1 MGGQQDRMTLYLGTQ
16 SSQFVN
22 LRVTFKNSPIHILEK
37 FAFKDIYSAHQ
48 HLLNSSELQEC
59 IILQTCNRVEIY
71 GVGPNPK
78 YEGIVNSWSDLID
91 LPVEEVKNNVVIS
104 DGEKAVRHLVE
115 LTSGLDSL
123 VIGEDQILGQVKRSL
138 DFSRKNGF
146 AGPNL
151 NILFDKTIK
160 IGSRVRALTG
170 INKGSISVGSMAV
183 NLAYE
188 YFDDIKEKQIL
199 LIGSGEGASL
209 IAKSFKQRDIKFFV
223 TSRTFERARSFADTV
238 AGSPIPFEAAL
249 EKLNDDIDIVFIS
262 TIAPYYLLTYER
274 IANMMKNRTKGLMI
288 FDLSNPRTVEDRIAT
303 LNNIKLVNIDQISEI
318 VEKNVGRRKKE
329 IQSAEKIIE
338 EEMITIK
345 EMLKRKSSEPAII
358 TIFKNADSIRNKEL
372 NKALSLIGN
381 RMNEKDIKILEQF
394 SYALVEGILSTP
406 MNNLRK
412 EFSSSKNEN
421 ELINL
426 ALKLFNYEKP

>member
-1 MGGQQDRMTLYLGTQ
+1 MTLYLGVQ

-22 LRVTFKNSPIHILEK
+22 IRVTFKNSPIHILEK
-37 FAFKDIYSAHQ
+37 FAFKDVFDAHQ
-48 HLLNSSELQEC
+48 HLLNLADLQEC

-71 GVGPNPK
+71 GVGLNPD
-78 YEGIVNSWSDLID
+78 YYNLINAWYSLIN
-91 LPVEEVKNNVVIS
+91 LPADQVKNNIIIN
-104 DGEKAVRHLVE
+104 DGEEALKHLVN

-123 VIGEDQILGQVKRSL
+123 VVGEDQILGQVKRSL
-138 DFSRKNGF
+138 EFSRKNGF

-160 IGSRVRALTG
+160 IGSRVRTLTG
-170 INKGSISVGSMAV
+170 INKGSTSVGSMAV

-188 YFDDIKEKQIL
+188 YFDDIKEKEIL

-209 IAKSFKQRDIKFFV
+209 IAKALKQRNMKFFV
-223 TSRTFERARSFADTV
+223 TSRTFERARSFAETV
-238 AGSPIPFEAAL
+238 AGSPIPFETAL
-249 EKLNDDIDIVFIS
+249 EKINDNIDIVFIS
-262 TIAPYYLLTYER
+262 TVAPYYLLTYER
-274 IANMMKNRTKGLMI
+274 IANMMKNRNKGLMI
-288 FDLSNPRTVEDRIAT
+288 FDLSNPRTVEDKIAT

-329 IQSAEKIIE
+329 IQSAEKIIDDE
-338 EEMITIK
+338 LIAIK
-345 EMLKRKSSEPAII
+345 EILKRKSSEPAII
-358 TIFKNADSIRNKEL
+358 TIFKNADSIRNKEFK
-372 NKALSLIGN
+372 KALSLIGN
-381 RMNEKDIKILEQF
+381 RVSDDDVKILEQF

-412 EFSSSKNEN
+412 EFTSNKNEN

>member
-1 MGGQQDRMTLYLGTQ
+1 MTLYLGVQ

-22 LRVTFKNSPIHILEK
+22 IRVTFKNSPIHILEK
-37 FAFKDIYSAHQ
+37 FAFKDVYDAHQ
-48 HLLNSSELQEC
+48 HLSNVADLQEC

-71 GVGPNPK
+71 GVGINPD
-78 YEGIVNSWSDLID
+78 YDNLINAWSSLIN
-91 LPVEEVKNNVVIS
+91 LPADQVKNNVIIN
-104 DGEKAVRHLVE
+104 DGEEALKHLVK

-123 VIGEDQILGQVKRSL
+123 VVGEDQILGQVKRSL
-138 DFSRKNGF
+138 EFSRKNGF

-160 IGSRVRALTG
+160 IGSRVRTLTG
-170 INKGSISVGSMAV
+170 INKGSTSVGSMAV

-188 YFDDIKEKQIL
+188 YFDDIKQKEIL

-209 IAKSFKQRDIKFFV
+209 IAKALKQRNMKFFV

-238 AGSPIPFEAAL
+238 AGSPIPFETAL
-249 EKLNDDIDIVFIS
+249 EKINDNVDIVFIS
-262 TIAPYYLLTYER
+262 TVAPYYLLTYER
-274 IANMMKNRTKGLMI
+274 IANMMKNRNKGLMI

-329 IQSAEKIIE
+329 IQSAEKIINDE
-338 EEMITIK
+338 LIAIK
-345 EMLKRKSSEPAII
+345 EILKRKSSEPAII
-358 TIFKNADSIRNKEL
+358 TIFKNADSIRNKEFK
-372 NKALSLIGN
+372 KALSLIGN
-381 RMNEKDIKILEQF
+381 RVGDDDIKILEQF

-412 EFSSSKNEN
+412 EFTNNKNEN

>member
-1 MGGQQDRMTLYLGTQ
+1 MTLYLGVQ

-22 LRVTFKNSPIHILEK
+22 IRVTFKNSPLHILEK
-37 FAFKDIYSAHQ
+37 FAFKDVFDAHQ
-48 HLLNSSELQEC
+48 HLLNLADLQEC

-71 GVGPNPK
+71 GVGLNPD
-78 YEGIVNSWSDLID
+78 YDNLINAWSSLIN
-91 LPVEEVKNNVVIS
+91 LPADQVKNNIIIN
-104 DGEKAVRHLVE
+104 DGEEALKHLVN

-123 VIGEDQILGQVKRSL
+123 VVGEDQILGQVKRSL
-138 DFSRKNGF
+138 EFSRKNGF

-160 IGSRVRALTG
+160 IGSRVRTLTG
-170 INKGSISVGSMAV
+170 INKGSTSVGSMAV

-188 YFDDIKEKQIL
+188 YFDDIKEKEIL

-209 IAKSFKQRDIKFFV
+209 IAKALKQRNMKFFV

-238 AGSPIPFEAAL
+238 AGSPIPFETAL
-249 EKLNDDIDIVFIS
+249 EKINDNIDIVFIS
-262 TIAPYYLLTYER
+262 TVAPYYLLTYER
-274 IANMMKNRTKGLMI
+274 IANMMKNRNKGLMI
-288 FDLSNPRTVEDRIAT
+288 FDLSNPRTVEDKIAT

-329 IQSAEKIIE
+329 IQSAEKIINDE
-338 EEMITIK
+338 LIAIK
-345 EMLKRKSSEPAII
+345 EILKRKSSEPAII
-358 TIFKNADSIRNKEL
+358 TIFKNADSIRNKEFK
-372 NKALSLIGN
+372 KALSLIGN
-381 RMNEKDIKILEQF
+381 RVSNDDIKILEQF

-412 EFSSSKNEN
+412 EFANNKNEN

>member
-1 MGGQQDRMTLYLGTQ
+1 MTLYLGVQ

-22 LRVTFKNSPIHILEK
+22 IRVTFKNSPIHILEK
-37 FAFKDIYSAHQ
+37 FAFKDLFNAHQ
-48 HLLNSSELQEC
+48 RLLNSSELQEC

-71 GVGPNPK
+71 GVGVNPH
-78 YEGIVNSWSDLID
+78 YDNIINVWSSLIN
-91 LPVEEVKNNVVIS
+91 LPADQVKNNAVVN
-104 DGEKAVRHLVE
+104 DGEEALKHLVK

-123 VIGEDQILGQVKRSL
+123 VVGEDQILGQVKRSL
-138 DFSRKNGF
+138 EFSRKNGF

-160 IGSRVRALTG
+160 IGGRVRTLTG
-170 INKGSISVGSMAV
+170 INKGSTSVGSMAV

-188 YFDDIKEKQIL
+188 YFDDIKEKEIL

-209 IAKSFKQRDIKFFV
+209 IAKALKQRNMKFFV
-223 TSRTFERARSFADTV
+223 TSRTFDRARSFADTV

-249 EKLNDDIDIVFIS
+249 EKLNDNIDIVFIS
-262 TIAPYYLLTYER
+262 TIAPYYLLTYDR
-274 IANMMKNRTKGLMI
+274 IANMMKNRNKGLMI

-318 VEKNVGRRKKE
+318 VEKNVGRRRKE
-329 IQSAEKIIE
+329 IQSAEKIIDD
-338 EEMITIK
+338 EMITIK
-345 EMLKRKSSEPAII
+345 EILKRKSSEPAII
-358 TIFKNADSIRNKEL
+358 GIFKNADSIRNKEFK
-372 NKALSLIGN
+372 KALSLIGN
-381 RMNEKDIKILEQF
+381 RVSEEDIKILEQF

-412 EFSSSKNEN
+412 EFTNNRNEN

>member
-1 MGGQQDRMTLYLGTQ
+1 MTLYLGVQ

-22 LRVTFKNSPIHILEK
+22 IRVTFKNSPIHILEK
-37 FAFKDIYSAHQ
+37 FAFKDVFDAHQ
-48 HLLNSSELQEC
+48 HLLNVADLQEC

-71 GVGPNPK
+71 GVGINPD
-78 YEGIVNSWSDLID
+78 YDNLINAWSSLIN
-91 LPVEEVKNNVVIS
+91 LPADQVKNNVIIN
-104 DGEKAVRHLVE
+104 DGEEALKHLVK

-123 VIGEDQILGQVKRSL
+123 VVGEDQILGQVKRSL
-138 DFSRKNGF
+138 EFSRKNGF

-160 IGSRVRALTG
+160 IGSRVRTLTG
-170 INKGSISVGSMAV
+170 INKGSTSVGSMAV

-188 YFDDIKEKQIL
+188 YFDDIKQKEIL

-209 IAKSFKQRDIKFFV
+209 IAKALKQRNMKFFV

-238 AGSPIPFEAAL
+238 AGSPIPFETAL
-249 EKLNDDIDIVFIS
+249 EKINDNVDIVFIS
-262 TIAPYYLLTYER
+262 TVAPYYLLTYER
-274 IANMMKNRTKGLMI
+274 IANMMKNRNKGLMI

-329 IQSAEKIIE
+329 IQSAEKIINDE
-338 EEMITIK
+338 LVAIK
-345 EMLKRKSSEPAII
+345 EILKRKSSEPAII
-358 TIFKNADSIRNKEL
+358 TIFKNADSIRNKEFK
-372 NKALSLIGN
+372 KALSLIGN
-381 RMNEKDIKILEQF
+381 RVSDDDIKILEQF

-412 EFSSSKNEN
+412 EFTNNKNEN

-426 ALKLFNYEKP
+426 ALKL

>member
-1 MGGQQDRMTLYLGTQ
+1 MTLHLGVQ

-22 LRVTFKNSPIHILEK
+22 IRVTFKNSPIHILEK
-37 FAFKDIYSAHQ
+37 FAFKDVFDAHQ
-48 HLLNSSELQEC
+48 HLLNLADLQEC

-71 GVGPNPK
+71 GVGLNPD
-78 YEGIVNSWSDLID
+78 YDNLINAWSSLIN
-91 LPVEEVKNNVVIS
+91 LPADQVKNNIIIN
-104 DGEKAVRHLVE
+104 DGEEALKHLVN

-123 VIGEDQILGQVKRSL
+123 VVGEDQILGQVKRSL
-138 DFSRKNGF
+138 EFSRKNGF

-160 IGSRVRALTG
+160 IGSRVRTLTG
-170 INKGSISVGSMAV
+170 INKGSTSVGSMAV

-188 YFDDIKEKQIL
+188 YFDDIKEKEIL

-209 IAKSFKQRDIKFFV
+209 IAKALKQRNMKFFV

-238 AGSPIPFEAAL
+238 AGSPIPFETAL
-249 EKLNDDIDIVFIS
+249 EKINDNIDIVFIS
-262 TIAPYYLLTYER
+262 TVAPYYLLTYER
-274 IANMMKNRTKGLMI
+274 IANMMKNRNKGLMI
-288 FDLSNPRTVEDRIAT
+288 FDLSNPRTVEDKIAT

-329 IQSAEKIIE
+329 IQSAEKIIDDE
-338 EEMITIK
+338 LIAIK
-345 EMLKRKSSEPAII
+345 EILKRKSSEPAII
-358 TIFKNADSIRNKEL
+358 TIFKNADSIRNKEFK
-372 NKALSLIGN
+372 KALSLIGN
-381 RMNEKDIKILEQF
+381 RVSDDDVKILEQF

-412 EFSSSKNEN
+412 EFTSNKNEN

>member
-1 MGGQQDRMTLYLGTQ
+1 MTLYLGVQ

-22 LRVTFKNSPIHILEK
+22 IRVTFKNSPIHILEK
-37 FAFKDIYSAHQ
+37 FAFKDVFDAHQ
-48 HLLNSSELQEC
+48 HLLNLADLQEC

-71 GVGPNPK
+71 GVGINPD
-78 YEGIVNSWSDLID
+78 YDNLINAWSSLIN
-91 LPVEEVKNNVVIS
+91 LPADQVKNNIIIN
-104 DGEKAVRHLVE
+104 DGEEALKHLVN

-123 VIGEDQILGQVKRSL
+123 VVGEDQILGQVKRSL
-138 DFSRKNGF
+138 EFSRKNGF

-160 IGSRVRALTG
+160 IGSRVRTLTG
-170 INKGSISVGSMAV
+170 INKGSTSVGSMAV

-188 YFDDIKEKQIL
+188 YFDDIKEKEIL

-209 IAKSFKQRDIKFFV
+209 IAKALKQRNMKFFV

-238 AGSPIPFEAAL
+238 AGSPIPFETAL
-249 EKLNDDIDIVFIS
+249 EKINDNIDIVFIS
-262 TIAPYYLLTYER
+262 TVAPYYLLTYER
-274 IANMMKNRTKGLMI
+274 IANMMKNRNKGLMI
-288 FDLSNPRTVEDRIAT
+288 FDLSNPRTVEDKIAT
-303 LNNIKLVNIDQISEI
+303 LNKIKLVNIDQISEI

-329 IQSAEKIIE
+329 IQSAEKIIDDE
-338 EEMITIK
+338 LIAIK
-345 EMLKRKSSEPAII
+345 EILKRKSSEPAII
-358 TIFKNADSIRNKEL
+358 TIFKNADSIRNKEFK
-372 NKALSLIGN
+372 KALSLIGN
-381 RMNEKDIKILEQF
+381 RVSDDDIKILEQF

-412 EFSSSKNEN
+412 EFTSNKNEN

>member
-1 MGGQQDRMTLYLGTQ
+1 LAD
-16 SSQFVN
+16 
-22 LRVTFKNSPIHILEK
+22 
-37 FAFKDIYSAHQ
+37 
-48 HLLNSSELQEC
+48 LQEC

-71 GVGPNPK
+71 GVGINPD
-78 YEGIVNSWSDLID
+78 YDNLITAWSYLIN
-91 LPVEEVKNNVVIS
+91 LPADQVKNNVIIN
-104 DGEKAVRHLVE
+104 DGEEALKHLVK

-123 VIGEDQILGQVKRSL
+123 VVGEDQILGQVKRSL
-138 DFSRKNGF
+138 EFSRKNGF

-160 IGSRVRALTG
+160 IGSRVRTLTG
-170 INKGSISVGSMAV
+170 INKGSTSVGSMAV

-188 YFDDIKEKQIL
+188 YFDDIKEKEIL

-209 IAKSFKQRDIKFFV
+209 IAKALKQRNMKFFV

-238 AGSPIPFEAAL
+238 AGSPIPFETAL
-249 EKLNDDIDIVFIS
+249 EKINDNIDIVFIS
-262 TIAPYYLLTYER
+262 TVAPYYLLTYER
-274 IANMMKNRTKGLMI
+274 IANMMKNRNKGLMI
-288 FDLSNPRTVEDRIAT
+288 FDLSNPRTVEDKIAT

-329 IQSAEKIIE
+329 IQSAEKIINDE
-338 EEMITIK
+338 LIAIK
-345 EMLKRKSSEPAII
+345 EILKRKSSEPAII
-358 TIFKNADSIRNKEL
+358 TIFKNADSIRNKEFK
-372 NKALSLIGN
+372 KALSLIGN
-381 RMNEKDIKILEQF
+381 RVSNDDIKILEQF

-412 EFSSSKNEN
+412 EFANNKNEN

>member
-1 MGGQQDRMTLYLGTQ
+1 MTLYLGVQ

-22 LRVTFKNSPIHILEK
+22 IRVTFKNSPIHILEK
-37 FAFKDIYSAHQ
+37 FAFKDVFDAHQ
-48 HLLNSSELQEC
+48 HLLNLADLEEC

-71 GVGPNPK
+71 GVGINPD
-78 YEGIVNSWSDLID
+78 YDNLITAWSYLIN
-91 LPVEEVKNNVVIS
+91 LPADQVKNNVIIN
-104 DGEKAVRHLVE
+104 DGEEALKHLVK

-123 VIGEDQILGQVKRSL
+123 VVGEDQILGQVKRSL
-138 DFSRKNGF
+138 EFSRKNGF

-160 IGSRVRALTG
+160 IGSRVRTLTG
-170 INKGSISVGSMAV
+170 INKGSTSVGSMAV

-188 YFDDIKEKQIL
+188 YFDDIKEKEIL

-209 IAKSFKQRDIKFFV
+209 IAKALKQRNMKFFV

-238 AGSPIPFEAAL
+238 AGSPIPFETAL
-249 EKLNDDIDIVFIS
+249 EKINDNIDIVFIS
-262 TIAPYYLLTYER
+262 TVAPYYLLTYER
-274 IANMMKNRTKGLMI
+274 IANMMKNRNKGLMI
-288 FDLSNPRTVEDRIAT
+288 FDLSNPRTVEDKIAT

-329 IQSAEKIIE
+329 IQSAEKIINDE
-338 EEMITIK
+338 LIAIK
-345 EMLKRKSSEPAII
+345 EILKRKSSEPAII
-358 TIFKNADSIRNKEL
+358 TIFKNADSIRNKEFK
-372 NKALSLIGN
+372 KALSLIGN
-381 RMNEKDIKILEQF
+381 RVSNDDIKILEQF

-412 EFSSSKNEN
+412 EFANNKNEN

>member
-1 MGGQQDRMTLYLGTQ
+1 MTLYLGVQ

-22 LRVTFKNSPIHILEK
+22 IRVTFKNSPIHILEK
-37 FAFKDIYSAHQ
+37 FAFKDVFDAHQ
-48 HLLNSSELQEC
+48 HLLNLADLQEC

-71 GVGPNPK
+71 GVGINPD
-78 YEGIVNSWSDLID
+78 YDNLINAWSSLIN
-91 LPVEEVKNNVVIS
+91 LPVDQVKNNVIIN
-104 DGEKAVRHLVE
+104 DGEEALKHLVK

-123 VIGEDQILGQVKRSL
+123 VVGEDQILGQVKRSL
-138 DFSRKNGF
+138 EFSRRNGF

-160 IGSRVRALTG
+160 IGSRVRTLTG
-170 INKGSISVGSMAV
+170 INKGSTSVGSMAV

-188 YFDDIKEKQIL
+188 YFDDIKEKEIL

-209 IAKSFKQRDIKFFV
+209 IAKALKQRNMKFFV

-238 AGSPIPFEAAL
+238 AGSPIPFETAL
-249 EKLNDDIDIVFIS
+249 EKINDNIDIVFIS
-262 TIAPYYLLTYER
+262 TVAPYYLLTYER
-274 IANMMKNRTKGLMI
+274 IANMMKNRNKGLMI
-288 FDLSNPRTVEDRIAT
+288 FDLSNPRTVEDKIAT

-329 IQSAEKIIE
+329 IQSAEKIINDE
-338 EEMITIK
+338 LIAIK
-345 EMLKRKSSEPAII
+345 EILKRKSSEPAII
-358 TIFKNADSIRNKEL
+358 TIFKNADSIRNKEFK
-372 NKALSLIGN
+372 KALSLIGN
-381 RMNEKDIKILEQF
+381 RVSDDDIKILEQF

-412 EFSSSKNEN
+412 EFTNNKNEN

>member
-1 MGGQQDRMTLYLGTQ
+1 MTLYLGVQ

-22 LRVTFKNSPIHILEK
+22 IRVTFKNSPIHILEK
-37 FAFKDIYSAHQ
+37 FAFKDVFDAHQ
-48 HLLNSSELQEC
+48 HLLNLADLQEC

-71 GVGPNPK
+71 GVGVNPD
-78 YEGIVNSWSDLID
+78 YDNLINAWSSLIN
-91 LPVEEVKNNVVIS
+91 LPADQVKNNIIIN
-104 DGEKAVRHLVE
+104 DGEEALKHLVN

-123 VIGEDQILGQVKRSL
+123 VVGEDQILGQVKRSL
-138 DFSRKNGF
+138 EFSRKNGF

-160 IGSRVRALTG
+160 IGSRVRTLTG
-170 INKGSISVGSMAV
+170 INKGSTSVGSMAV

-188 YFDDIKEKQIL
+188 YFDDIKEKEIL

-209 IAKSFKQRDIKFFV
+209 IAKALKQRNMKFFV

-238 AGSPIPFEAAL
+238 AGSPIPFETAL
-249 EKLNDDIDIVFIS
+249 EKINDNIDIVFIS
-262 TIAPYYLLTYER
+262 TVAPYYLLTYER
-274 IANMMKNRTKGLMI
+274 IANMMKNRNKGLMI
-288 FDLSNPRTVEDRIAT
+288 FDLSNPRTVEDKIAT

-329 IQSAEKIIE
+329 IQSAEKIIDDE
-338 EEMITIK
+338 LIAIK
-345 EMLKRKSSEPAII
+345 EILKRKSSEPAII
-358 TIFKNADSIRNKEL
+358 TIFKNADSIRNKEFK
-372 NKALSLIGN
+372 KALSLIGN
-381 RMNEKDIKILEQF
+381 RVSDDDVKILEQF

-412 EFSSSKNEN
+412 EFTSNKNEN

>member
-1 MGGQQDRMTLYLGTQ
+1 M
-16 SSQFVN
+16 
-22 LRVTFKNSPIHILEK
+22 
-37 FAFKDIYSAHQ
+37 
-48 HLLNSSELQEC
+48 
-59 IILQTCNRVEIY
+59 
-71 GVGPNPK
+71 
-78 YEGIVNSWSDLID
+78 
-91 LPVEEVKNNVVIS
+91 KNNVIIT
-104 DGEKAVRHLVE
+104 DGEEALKHLVK

-123 VIGEDQILGQVKRSL
+123 VVGEDQILGQVKRSL
-138 DFSRKNGF
+138 EFSRKNGF

-160 IGSRVRALTG
+160 IGSRVRTLTG

-188 YFDDIKEKQIL
+188 YFDDIKEKEIL

-209 IAKSFKQRDIKFFV
+209 IAKALKQRNMKFFV

-238 AGSPIPFEAAL
+238 AGSPIPFETAL
-249 EKLNDDIDIVFIS
+249 EKINDNIDIVFIS
-262 TIAPYYLLTYER
+262 TVAPYYLLTYER
-274 IANMMKNRTKGLMI
+274 IANMMKNRNKGLMI
-288 FDLSNPRTVEDRIAT
+288 FDLSNPRTVEDKIAT

-329 IQSAEKIIE
+329 IQSAEKIINDE
-338 EEMITIK
+338 LIAIK
-345 EMLKRKSSEPAII
+345 EILKRKSSEPAII
-358 TIFKNADSIRNKEL
+358 TIFKNADSIRNKEFK
-372 NKALSLIGN
+372 KALSLIGN
-381 RMNEKDIKILEQF
+381 RVSDDDIKILEQF

-412 EFSSSKNEN
+412 EFTNNKNEN

>member
-1 MGGQQDRMTLYLGTQ
+1 MTLYLGVQ

-22 LRVTFKNSPIHILEK
+22 IRVTFKNSPIHILEK
-37 FAFKDIYSAHQ
+37 FAFKDIFDAHQ
-48 HLLNSSELQEC
+48 HLLKSADLQEC

-71 GVGPNPK
+71 GVGINPHHDN
-78 YEGIVNSWSDLID
+78 IINAWSSLIN
-91 LPVEEVKNNVVIS
+91 LPADQVKNNVIIN
-104 DGEKAVRHLVE
+104 DGEEALKHLVK

-123 VIGEDQILGQVKRSL
+123 VVGEDQILGQVKRSL
-138 DFSRKNGF
+138 EFSRKNGF
-146 AGPNL
+146 AGHNL

-160 IGSRVRALTG
+160 IGGRVRTLTG
-170 INKGSISVGSMAV
+170 INKGSTSVGSMAV

-188 YFDDIKEKQIL
+188 YFDDIKEKEIL

-209 IAKSFKQRDIKFFV
+209 IAKALKQRNMKFFV

-238 AGSPIPFEAAL
+238 AGSPIPFETAL
-249 EKLNDDIDIVFIS
+249 EKLNDNIDIVFIS

-274 IANMMKNRTKGLMI
+274 IANMMKNRNKGLMI
-288 FDLSNPRTVEDRIAT
+288 FDLSNPRTVEDKIAT

-329 IQSAEKIIE
+329 IQSAEKIIND
-338 EEMITIK
+338 EMITIK
-345 EMLKRKSSEPAII
+345 EILKRKSSEPAII
-358 TIFKNADSIRNKEL
+358 TIFKNADSIRNKEFK
-372 NKALSLIGN
+372 KALSLIGN
-381 RMNEKDIKILEQF
+381 RVSDDDIKILEQF
-394 SYALVEGILSTP
+394 SYALVEGILATP

-412 EFSSSKNEN
+412 EFTNNKNEN

>member
-1 MGGQQDRMTLYLGTQ
+1 MTLYLGVQ

-22 LRVTFKNSPIHILEK
+22 IRVTFKNSPIHILEK
-37 FAFKDIYSAHQ
+37 FAFKDLFNAHQ
-48 HLLNSSELQEC
+48 RLLNSSELQEC

-71 GVGPNPK
+71 GVGINPH
-78 YEGIVNSWSDLID
+78 YDNIINAWSSLIN
-91 LPVEEVKNNVVIS
+91 LPADQVKNNVIVN
-104 DGEKAVRHLVE
+104 DGEEALKHLVK

-123 VIGEDQILGQVKRSL
+123 VVGEDQILGQVKRSL
-138 DFSRKNGF
+138 EFSRKNGF

-160 IGSRVRALTG
+160 IGGRVRTLTG
-170 INKGSISVGSMAV
+170 INKGSTSVGSMAV

-188 YFDDIKEKQIL
+188 YFDDIKEKEIL

-209 IAKSFKQRDIKFFV
+209 IAKALKQRNMKFFV
-223 TSRTFERARSFADTV
+223 TSRTFDRARSFADTV
-238 AGSPIPFEAAL
+238 AGSPIPFETAL
-249 EKLNDDIDIVFIS
+249 EKLNDNIDIVFIS
-262 TIAPYYLLTYER
+262 TIAPYYLLTYDR
-274 IANMMKNRTKGLMI
+274 IANMMKNRNKGLMI
-288 FDLSNPRTVEDRIAT
+288 FDLSNPRTVEDKIAT

-318 VEKNVGRRKKE
+318 VEKNVGRRRKE
-329 IQSAEKIIE
+329 IQSAEKIIDD
-338 EEMITIK
+338 EMITIK
-345 EMLKRKSSEPAII
+345 EILKRKSSEPAII
-358 TIFKNADSIRNKEL
+358 SIFKNADSIRNKEFK
-372 NKALSLIGN
+372 KALSLIGN
-381 RMNEKDIKILEQF
+381 RVSEEDIKILEQF

-412 EFSSSKNEN
+412 EFTNNRNEN

>member
-1 MGGQQDRMTLYLGTQ
+1 MTLYLGVQ

-22 LRVTFKNSPIHILEK
+22 IRVTFKNSPIHILEK
-37 FAFKDIYSAHQ
+37 FAFKDVFDAHQ
-48 HLLNSSELQEC
+48 HLLNLADLQEC

-71 GVGPNPK
+71 GVGINPD
-78 YEGIVNSWSDLID
+78 YDNLINAWSSLIN
-91 LPVEEVKNNVVIS
+91 LPADNVKNNVIIT
-104 DGEKAVRHLVE
+104 DGEEALKHLVK

-123 VIGEDQILGQVKRSL
+123 VVGEDQILGQVKRSL
-138 DFSRKNGF
+138 EFSRKNGF

-160 IGSRVRALTG
+160 IGSRVRTLTG
-170 INKGSISVGSMAV
+170 INKGSTSVGSMAV

-188 YFDDIKEKQIL
+188 YFDDIKEKEIL

-209 IAKSFKQRDIKFFV
+209 IAKALKQRNMKFFV

-238 AGSPIPFEAAL
+238 AGSPIPFETAL
-249 EKLNDDIDIVFIS
+249 EKINDNIDIVFIS
-262 TIAPYYLLTYER
+262 TVAPYYLLTYER
-274 IANMMKNRTKGLMI
+274 IANMMKNRNKGLMI
-288 FDLSNPRTVEDRIAT
+288 FDLSNPRTVEDKIAT

-329 IQSAEKIIE
+329 IQSAEKIINDE
-338 EEMITIK
+338 LIAIK
-345 EMLKRKSSEPAII
+345 EILKRKSSEPAII
-358 TIFKNADSIRNKEL
+358 TIFKNADSIRNKEFK
-372 NKALSLIGN
+372 KALSLIGN
-381 RMNEKDIKILEQF
+381 RVGDDDIKILEQF

-412 EFSSSKNEN
+412 EFTNNKNEN

>member
-1 MGGQQDRMTLYLGTQ
+1 MTLYLGVQ

-22 LRVTFKNSPIHILEK
+22 IRVTFKNSPIHILEK
-37 FAFKDIYSAHQ
+37 FAFKDIFDAHQ
-48 HLLNSSELQEC
+48 HLLNSADLQEC

-71 GVGPNPK
+71 GVGINPH
-78 YEGIVNSWSDLID
+78 YDNIINAWSSLINLSAD
-91 LPVEEVKNNVVIS
+91 QVKNNVIIN
-104 DGEKAVRHLVE
+104 DGEEALKHLVK

-123 VIGEDQILGQVKRSL
+123 VVGEDQILGQVKRSL
-138 DFSRKNGF
+138 EFSRKNGF

-160 IGSRVRALTG
+160 IGGRVRTLTG
-170 INKGSISVGSMAV
+170 INKGSTSVGSMAV

-188 YFDDIKEKQIL
+188 YFDDIKEKEIL

-209 IAKSFKQRDIKFFV
+209 IAKALKQRNMKFFV

-238 AGSPIPFEAAL
+238 AGSPIPFETAL
-249 EKLNDDIDIVFIS
+249 EKLNDNIDIVFIS

-274 IANMMKNRTKGLMI
+274 IANMMKNRNKGLMI
-288 FDLSNPRTVEDRIAT
+288 FDLSNPRTVEDKIAT

-329 IQSAEKIIE
+329 IQSAEKIIND
-338 EEMITIK
+338 EMITIK
-345 EMLKRKSSEPAII
+345 EILKRKSSEPAII
-358 TIFKNADSIRNKEL
+358 TIFKNADSIRNKEFK
-372 NKALSLIGN
+372 KALSLIGN
-381 RMNEKDIKILEQF
+381 RVSDDDIKILEQF
-394 SYALVEGILSTP
+394 SYALVEGILATP

-412 EFSSSKNEN
+412 EFTNNKNEN

>member
-1 MGGQQDRMTLYLGTQ
+1 MTLYLGVQ

-22 LRVTFKNSPIHILEK
+22 IRVTFKNSPIHILEK
-37 FAFKDIYSAHQ
+37 FAFKDIFDAHQ
-48 HLLNSSELQEC
+48 HLLNLADLQEC

-71 GVGPNPK
+71 GVGINPD
-78 YEGIVNSWSDLID
+78 YDNLINAWSSLID
-91 LPVEEVKNNVVIS
+91 LPADNVKNNVIIT
-104 DGEKAVRHLVE
+104 DGEEALKHLVK

-123 VIGEDQILGQVKRSL
+123 VVGEDQILGQVKRSL
-138 DFSRKNGF
+138 EFSRKNGF

-160 IGSRVRALTG
+160 IGSRVRTLTG

-188 YFDDIKEKQIL
+188 YFDDIKEKEIL

-209 IAKSFKQRDIKFFV
+209 IAKALKQRNMKFFV

-238 AGSPIPFEAAL
+238 AGSPIPFETAL
-249 EKLNDDIDIVFIS
+249 EKINDNIDIVFIS
-262 TIAPYYLLTYER
+262 TVAPYYLLTYER
-274 IANMMKNRTKGLMI
+274 IANMMKNRNKGLMI
-288 FDLSNPRTVEDRIAT
+288 FDLSNPRTVEDKIAT

-329 IQSAEKIIE
+329 IQSAEKIINDE
-338 EEMITIK
+338 LIAIK
-345 EMLKRKSSEPAII
+345 EILKRKSSEPAII
-358 TIFKNADSIRNKEL
+358 TIFKNADSIRNKEFK
-372 NKALSLIGN
+372 KALSLIGN
-381 RMNEKDIKILEQF
+381 RVGDDDIKILEQF

-412 EFSSSKNEN
+412 EFTNNKNEN

>member
-1 MGGQQDRMTLYLGTQ
+1 MTLYLGAQ

-37 FAFKDIYSAHQ
+37 FAFNDMYNAHQ
-48 HLLNSSELQEC
+48 FLLNSSDLNEC
-59 IILQTCNRVEIY
+59 IILQTCNRVEVY
-71 GVGPNPK
+71 GVGSNPQV
-78 YEGIVNSWSDLID
+78 ESIIRVWSNLVGLDLGQVRDNIII
-91 LPVEEVKNNVVIS
+91 NQ
-104 DGEKAVRHLVE
+104 GEDAIRHLVN

-138 DFSRKNGF
+138 EFSRKNGF

-151 NILFDKTIK
+151 NLLFDKTIK
-160 IGSRVRALTG
+160 IGSRVRILTG
-170 INKGSISVGSMAV
+170 INKGSTSVGSMAV

-188 YFDDIKEKQIL
+188 YFDDIGEKEIL

-209 IAKSFKQRDIKFFV
+209 VAKSLKQRNMKFFV

-238 AGSPIPFEAAL
+238 AGSPLPFESAL
-249 EKLNDDIDIVFIS
+249 EKLNENIDIVFIS
-262 TIAPYYLLTYER
+262 TVAPYYLLTYER
-274 IANMMKNRTKGLMI
+274 ISNMMKNRKKGLMI

-303 LNNIKLVNIDQISEI
+303 LDNIKLVNMDQISEI
-318 VEKNVGRRKKE
+318 VEKNMGRRRKE
-329 IQSAEKIIE
+329 IQSAEKIIDDE
-338 EEMITIK
+338 LITIK
-345 EMLKRKSSEPAII
+345 EMLKRKSSEPAVI

-372 NKALSLIGN
+372 KKALSLIGN
-381 RMNEKDIKILEQF
+381 RMTEGDIKILEQF

-412 EFSSSKNEN
+412 EFSNNKNEN

>member
-1 MGGQQDRMTLYLGTQ
+1 MTLYLGVQ

-22 LRVTFKNSPIHILEK
+22 IRVTFKNSPIHILEK
-37 FAFKDIYSAHQ
+37 FAFKDVFDAHQ
-48 HLLNSSELQEC
+48 HLLNLADLQEC

-71 GVGPNPK
+71 GVGINPD
-78 YEGIVNSWSDLID
+78 YDNLINAWSSLIN
-91 LPVEEVKNNVVIS
+91 LPADQVKNNIIIN
-104 DGEKAVRHLVE
+104 DGEEALKHLVN

-123 VIGEDQILGQVKRSL
+123 VVGEDQILGQVKRSL
-138 DFSRKNGF
+138 EFSRKNGF

-160 IGSRVRALTG
+160 IGSRVRTLTG
-170 INKGSISVGSMAV
+170 INKGSTSVGSMAV

-188 YFDDIKEKQIL
+188 YFDDIKKKEIL

-209 IAKSFKQRDIKFFV
+209 IAKALKQRNMKFFV

-238 AGSPIPFEAAL
+238 AGSPIPFETAL
-249 EKLNDDIDIVFIS
+249 EKINDNIDIVFIS
-262 TIAPYYLLTYER
+262 TVAPYYLLTYER
-274 IANMMKNRTKGLMI
+274 IANMMKNRNKGLMI
-288 FDLSNPRTVEDRIAT
+288 FDLSNPRTVEDKIAT

-329 IQSAEKIIE
+329 IQSAEKIIDDE
-338 EEMITIK
+338 LIAIK
-345 EMLKRKSSEPAII
+345 EILKRKSSEPAII
-358 TIFKNADSIRNKEL
+358 TIFKNADSIRNKEFK
-372 NKALSLIGN
+372 KALSLIGN
-381 RMNEKDIKILEQF
+381 RVSDDDIKILEQF

-412 EFSSSKNEN
+412 EFTSNKNEN

>member
-1 MGGQQDRMTLYLGTQ
+1 MTLYLGVQ

-22 LRVTFKNSPIHILEK
+22 IRVTFKNSPIHILEK
-37 FAFKDIYSAHQ
+37 FAFKDIFNAHQ
-48 HLLNSSELQEC
+48 RLLNSSELQEC

-71 GVGPNPK
+71 GVGINPN
-78 YEGIVNSWSDLID
+78 YDNIINAWSSLIN
-91 LPVEEVKNNVVIS
+91 LPADQVKNNVIVNN
-104 DGEKAVRHLVE
+104 GEEALKHLVK

-123 VIGEDQILGQVKRSL
+123 VVGEDQILGQVKRSL
-138 DFSRKNGF
+138 EFSRKNGF

-160 IGSRVRALTG
+160 IGGRVRILTG
-170 INKGSISVGSMAV
+170 INKGSTSVGSMAV

-188 YFDDIKEKQIL
+188 YFDDIKEKEIL

-209 IAKSFKQRDIKFFV
+209 IAKALKQRNMKFFV
-223 TSRTFERARSFADTV
+223 TSRTFDRARSFADTV
-238 AGSPIPFEAAL
+238 AGSPIPFESAL
-249 EKLNDDIDIVFIS
+249 EKLNDNIDIVFIS
-262 TIAPYYLLTYER
+262 TIAPYYLLTYDR
-274 IANMMKNRTKGLMI
+274 IASMMKNRNKGLMI
-288 FDLSNPRTVEDRIAT
+288 FDLSNPRTVEDKIAT

-318 VEKNVGRRKKE
+318 VEKNVGRRRKE
-329 IQSAEKIIE
+329 IQSAEKIIDD
-338 EEMITIK
+338 EMITIK
-345 EMLKRKSSEPAII
+345 EILKRKSSEPAII
-358 TIFKNADSIRNKEL
+358 SIFKNADSIRNKEFK
-372 NKALSLIGN
+372 KALSLIGN
-381 RMNEKDIKILEQF
+381 RVSEEDIKILKQF

-412 EFSSSKNEN
+412 EFTNNRNEN

>member
-1 MGGQQDRMTLYLGTQ
+1 MTLYLGVQ

-22 LRVTFKNSPIHILEK
+22 IRVTFKNSPIHILEK
-37 FAFKDIYSAHQ
+37 FAFKDVFDAHQ
-48 HLLNSSELQEC
+48 YLLNLADLQEC

-71 GVGPNPK
+71 GVGINPD
-78 YEGIVNSWSDLID
+78 YDNLITAWSYLIN
-91 LPVEEVKNNVVIS
+91 LPADQVKNNVIIN
-104 DGEKAVRHLVE
+104 DGEEALKHLVK

-123 VIGEDQILGQVKRSL
+123 VVGEDQILGQVKRSL
-138 DFSRKNGF
+138 EFSRKNGF

-160 IGSRVRALTG
+160 IGSRVRTLTG
-170 INKGSISVGSMAV
+170 INKGSTSVGSMAV

-188 YFDDIKEKQIL
+188 YFDDIKEKEIL

-209 IAKSFKQRDIKFFV
+209 IAKALKQRNMKFFV

-238 AGSPIPFEAAL
+238 AGSPIPFETAL
-249 EKLNDDIDIVFIS
+249 EKINDNIDIVFIS
-262 TIAPYYLLTYER
+262 TVAPYYLLTYER
-274 IANMMKNRTKGLMI
+274 IANMMKNRNKGLMI
-288 FDLSNPRTVEDRIAT
+288 FDLSNPRTVEDKIAT

-329 IQSAEKIIE
+329 IQSAEKIINDE
-338 EEMITIK
+338 LIAIK
-345 EMLKRKSSEPAII
+345 EILKRKSSEPAII
-358 TIFKNADSIRNKEL
+358 TIFKNADSIRNKEFK
-372 NKALSLIGN
+372 KALSLIGN
-381 RMNEKDIKILEQF
+381 RVSNDDIKILEQF

-412 EFSSSKNEN
+412 EFANNKNEN